1 VGNFSEAAIF
11 WILVYS
17 ATISVVAIWVFARY
31 RVLRQRGKELTWD
44 IHTEYIDIAE
54 FSNRNVPLK
63 VSYKG
68 TEPRWLWATYLTLRN
83 TGTETITSDDTPEHS
98 GFTLGAEG
106 CRYIGFNKLISDKA
120 KVVLKPL
127 FRGPE
132 HDGNQDVFAR
142 IEFDRLGVG
151 DEILVSLLYVADE
164 KKRVEFEGKLF
175 GAYSRV
181 ASGYH
186 QRMVHW
192 RALWWLVIG
201 AIAAG
206 AITGWAVHRFMFN
219 SSETLIYQMV
229 ALLLIYSVALASAA
243 VLLKPMYNWQQM
255 MDRFGDQPRHDIARR
270 QLRYLFGLEK
280 EM

>member
-1 VGNFSEAAIF
+1 MVNFSQPAVF

-44 IHTEYIDIAE
+44 IHTEYIDISE

-63 VSYKG
+63 VTYKG
-68 TEPRWLWATYLTLRN
+68 TEPRWLWATYLTLCN
-83 TGTETITSDDTPEHS
+83 TGTETVSSEDTPDKQ
-98 GFTLGAEG
+98 GFVIGAEG

-127 FRGPE
+127 FRGAE
-132 HDGNQDVFAR
+132 GDEKVDVLAK

-151 DEILVSLLYVADE
+151 DEILVSLLFVADE
-164 KKRVEFEGKLF
+164 KKRVEFDGKLF

-181 ASGYH
+181 ASGYQ
-186 QRMVHW
+186 QRMSHW

-201 AIAAG
+201 AIVAG
-206 AITGWAVHRFMFN
+206 AVTGWAIHRFMYAG
-219 SSETLIYQMV
+219 SETLIYQMV

-243 VLLKPMYNWQQM
+243 VLLKPAYNWQQM
-255 MDRFGDQPRHDIARR
+255 MERFGEQPRQKSMR